1 MLSSSD
7 TIRTII
13 EFLAIVITITGLI
26 MEPKIVKFEDKI
38 VEWVKENLI

>member
-13 EFLAIVITITGLI
+13 EFLAIVIAITGLI
-26 MEPKIVKFEDKI
+26 MEPKIIKFEDKI